1 MITYNPANMTSLQLQ
16 KLLQGTIIPRPIALA
31 STIDNLGRPNLS
43 PFSFYNVFGTNPG
56 VLVFSPVKR
65 RSDHSFKDTCLN
77 VKEIPEVVINAVTTD
92 MVEQVN
98 LAGCEFDRGVNEFLK
113 AGLTP
118 LSSELVRPFRVMES
132 PVQYECTVKQVIET
146 GKRGGAG
153 NLVICEVLAVHISG
167 SVLDGHGQPDP
178 NKLDLAGRMGG
189 DYYLRTTGKALFRIA
204 RAKDKFCIGVDA
216 LPEEVRMSSVLTG
229 NDLGRLGG
237 CEKMPEAPEIMDVIK
252 SEIFNKWITRS
263 ESKRETFTGIVHNA
277 ARELIGRNEVYE
289 ALKLLVA
296 SARVE
301 L

>member
-1 MITYNPANMTSLQLQ
+1 MITCNPATMTSLQLQ
-16 KLLQGTIIPRPIALA
+16 KLLHGTIMPRPVALA
-31 STIDNLGRPNLS
+31 STIDKLGRPNLS

-56 VLVFSPVKR
+56 VLVFSPVRR

-77 VKEIPEVVINAVTTD
+77 VKEIPEVVINAVSTK

-118 LSSELVRPFRVMES
+118 LPSELVKPFRVMES
-132 PVQYECTVKQVIET
+132 PVQFECSVKQVIET

-153 NLVICEVLAVHISG
+153 NLVICEVLLVHVSA
-167 SVLDGHGQPDP
+167 SVLDSHGQPDP
-178 NKLDLAGRMGG
+178 NKLDLVARMGG
-189 DYYLRTTGKALFRIA
+189 DYYIRASGKALFKVG

-237 CEKMPEAPEIMDVIK
+237 CEKLPEAPEVLEVIK
-252 SEIFNKWITRS
+252 SDIFNKWIARS
-263 ESKRETFTGIVHNA
+263 ESKREMFTEIVHNA

-289 ALKLLVA
+289 ALKMLVA
-296 SARVE
+296 AARVE